1 MSNSGFEFAKKY
13 GIPLSDAL
21 EELRVGTT
29 LRAIEHKVE
38 YNAFRQNMM
47 NTLASKSSDQE
58 KSKQKAIKDA
68 TRKEGGYTEWTVN
81 ELKAELKSRGLKQTG
96 NKDDY
101 VERLTDFDLNGP
113 PVEKAKANAK
123 TVANAKAKAN
133 VRTVAKASL
142 EPPFEIHEFSDYT
155 STDHDL
161 SNEVMLFLMAALFQD
176 FSSTLIT
183 DADVE
188 NLNHDTP
195 ISRMLRKLVTRM
207 RQIIWNDEDDVEGVD
222 EIDNYIHGLP
232 EVSSGKPYIYRSNDH
247 EVVKFA
253 RLIYQRGYDMSLPR
267 ALKLNEDVHQIQ
279 HFIQETIRPIIAEP
293 FSYKHCAAAKRHC
306 DGDDDDDDIFNS
318 QTSSQM
324 NWAIKGPQDDA
335 VDHDVFQQDD
345 SMYVSSDS
353 EEEYVEPVK
362 ISNDDIYDHADDDDD
377 DNILN
382 SLLSYEVVDAD
393 NLDAGN
399 LDAGN
404 LDAGNLDA
412 GNLDAG
418 NLDAGNVDAGNL
430 DAGNLDAGNLDADN
444 QDADNQDADNLGTGT
459 DVDDE
464 LEVDNDR
471 KRKRSDKID
480 DRQKKKRKREK
491 RRREREERIVQT
503 VIRTIRETMPSFG
516 GMHPFGAMPSFGG
529 MQMPFVLMQVPFGQQ
544 PGGN

>member
-81 ELKAELKSRGLKQTG
+81 ELKAELKSRGLKPTG

-207 RQIIWNDEDDVEGVD
+207 RQMQWNREDEAEGVE
-222 EIDNYIHGLP
+222 EIDDYIHKIR
-232 EVSSGKPYIYRSNDH
+232 EVHHGRPIFNSLNQNSDVS
-247 EVVKFA
+247 FA
-253 RLIYQRGYDMSLPR
+253 RLIDQRGYEESLAI
-267 ALKLNEDVHQIQ
+267 ALKLNMQI
-279 HFIQETIRPIIAEP
+279 
-293 FSYKHCAAAKRHC
+293 
-306 DGDDDDDDIFNS
+306 
-318 QTSSQM
+318 
-324 NWAIKGPQDDA
+324 
-335 VDHDVFQQDD
+335 
-345 SMYVSSDS
+345 
-353 EEEYVEPVK
+353 
-362 ISNDDIYDHADDDDD
+362 
-377 DNILN
+377 
-382 SLLSYEVVDAD
+382 
-393 NLDAGN
+393 
-399 LDAGN
+399 
-404 LDAGNLDA
+404 
-412 GNLDAG
+412 
-418 NLDAGNVDAGNL
+418 
-430 DAGNLDAGNLDADN
+430 
-444 QDADNQDADNLGTGT
+444 
-459 DVDDE
+459 
-464 LEVDNDR
+464 
-471 KRKRSDKID
+471 
-480 DRQKKKRKREK
+480 
-491 RRREREERIVQT
+491 
-503 VIRTIRETMPSFG
+503 
-516 GMHPFGAMPSFGG
+516 
-529 MQMPFVLMQVPFGQQ
+529 
-544 PGGN
+544 